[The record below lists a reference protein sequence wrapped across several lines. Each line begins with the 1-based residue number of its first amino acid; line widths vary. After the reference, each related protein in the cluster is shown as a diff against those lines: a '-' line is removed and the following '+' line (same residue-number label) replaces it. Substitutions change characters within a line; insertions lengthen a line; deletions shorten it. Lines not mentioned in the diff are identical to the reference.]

1 MDSPEGKSLVETV
14 NEIWTIWGY
23 IFDIHFD
30 ISKYNKFNTWS
41 ERQMYNISRLIA
53 ESVDNQNKR
62 TFNPIQKEFCELIY
76 SLKRTYYDTRKEPT
90 PEVLDEY
97 DIRMISIL
105 MKLQT
110 LYKQHSTH
118 NNPDSI
124 ESPVTWLYIAVD
136 NIWNLLY
143 TRYQMS
149 FEFTKSTDSI
159 TKADWNAIQNNN
171 VSNFS
176 IILKSAHF
184 NHTLNET
191 QKQFITLLV
200 QMIKIDSLETE
211 YATYMHML
219 ADINGVLKTIPMSTP
234 KLFKAQIHLA
244 LDRLISICE
253 KLADQKMLG
262 SEPL

>member
-62 TFNPIQKEFCELIY
+62 KFNLIQKEFCELIY

-90 PEVLDEY
+90 SEVLDEY

-105 MKLQT
+105 MKLQK
-110 LYKQHSTH
+110 LYEEHSTDD
-118 NNPDSI
+118 NPDRTV
-124 ESPVTWLYIAVD
+124 SPVTWLYLAVD
-136 NIWNLLY
+136 NIWDLLHKC
-143 TRYQMS
+143 YQMS
-149 FEFTKSTDSI
+149 VTYIKLTDNMTKD
-159 TKADWNAIQNNN
+159 AWNKIQIQNISAFLKHLPR
-171 VSNFS
+171 VSVDY
-176 IILKSAHF
+176 
-184 NHTLNET
+184 TLNET
-191 QKQFITLLV
+191 RKQFIFLIFN
-200 QMIKIDSLETE
+200 MRKINSLEPE
-211 YATYMHML
+211 YATYMQML

-244 LDRLISICE
+244 IHRLISICE